1 VIEYFAVEYDDHVA
15 VRADQRLV
23 AAFQV
28 NNAQAR
34 CAQRDEFGLKSAL
47 VIRPTMREGG
57 KRRVHYAAR
66 QTFSDV
72 RIPEDATHE
81 SVAFF
86 GQKR

>member
-1 VIEYFAVEYDDHVA
+1 MTPLQLRRTIEANKT
-15 VRADQRLV
+15 RNMDQGTL
-23 AAFQV
+23 FP
-28 NNAQAR
+28 
-34 CAQRDEFGLKSAL
+34 LS
-47 VIRPTMREGG
+47 IRPTMREGG